1 MLISFGGLPGTG
13 KTTVARALARR
24 LGAVHVRLDTIE
36 QAMRSCD
43 VLKADVGPAG
53 YAVAYGV
60 AEDNLRIGRIVVA
73 DTVNPVQAT
82 RDAWL
87 DVARRAGVRAVEV
100 EVICSDAVEHR
111 RRVET
116 RTADIEGHQLPTW
129 QAVVERHY
137 ESWDRA
143 RRGRHGSADVDE
155 QVSILVAASTSKSL
169 PGARHSSGAHA
180 RTAASAGS

>member
-1 MLISFGGLPGTG
+1 VLIAFGGLPGTG

-43 VLKADVGPAG
+43 VLKEDVGPAG
-53 YAVAYGV
+53 YVVAYGV

-100 EVICSDAVEHR
+100 EVICSDAGEHR

-116 RTADIEGHQLPTW
+116 QTADIEGHQLPTW
-129 QAVVERHY
+129 QAVVDRYY
-137 ESWDRA
+137 ETWDRSTLWSI
-143 RRGRHGSADVDE
+143 RQGRVSMSRSRPWSAI
-155 QVSILVAASTSKSL
+155 SALSL
-169 PGARHSSGAHA
+169 PDR
-180 RTAASAGS
+180 RLPAGSWP

>member
-13 KTTVARALARR
+13 KTTVARALAQR

-36 QAMRSCD
+36 QAMRSCH

-53 YAVAYGV
+53 YVVAYGV

-116 RTADIEGHQLPTW
+116 RTTDIMDLQLPTW
-129 QAVVERHY
+129 QAVVDRHY
-137 ESWDRA
+137 ENWDRE
-143 RRGRHGSADVDE
+143 HIVVDVC
-155 QVSILVAASTSKSL
+155 
-169 PGARHSSGAHA
+169 R
-180 RTAASAGS
+180 

>member
-1 MLISFGGLPGTG
+1 MLIAFGGLPGTG

-24 LGAVHVRLDTIE
+24 LEAVHVRLDTIE

-53 YAVAYGV
+53 YVVAYGV
-60 AEDNLRIGRIVVA
+60 AEDNLRIGKIVVA

-87 DVARRAGVRAVEV
+87 EVARRCGVRAVEV
-100 EVICSDAVEHR
+100 EVICSDSVEHR

-116 RTADIEGHQLPTW
+116 RTADIEGLQQPTW
-129 QAVVERHY
+129 QAVVDRHY
-137 ESWDRA
+137 ENWERPHIIVDTA
-143 RRGRHGSADVDE
+143 RTSVDE
-155 QVSILVAASTSKSL
+155 QVAAVVGRL
-169 PGARHSSGAHA
+169 
-180 RTAASAGS
+180 GS

>member
-1 MLISFGGLPGTG
+1 
-13 KTTVARALARR
+13 
-24 LGAVHVRLDTIE
+24 VHVRVDTIE

-53 YAVAYGV
+53 YLVAYGV
-60 AEDNLRIGRIVVA
+60 VEDNLRLGRIVVA
-73 DTVNPVQAT
+73 DSVNSVQVT

-116 RTADIEGHQLPTW
+116 RTADIEGHELPTW
-129 QAVVERHY
+129 QAVVDRHY
-137 ESWDRA
+137 ESWDRPRIVVDTA
-143 RRGRHGSADVDE
+143 RLGVDE
-155 QVSILVAASTSKSL
+155 QVAALAARLVEAS
-169 PGARHSSGAHA
+169 G
-180 RTAASAGS
+180 TACLRLRIDE

>member
-60 AEDNLRIGRIVVA
+60 AEDNTRAGIGRIS
-73 DTVNPVQAT
+73 
-82 RDAWL
+82 L
-87 DVARRAGVRAVEV
+87 S
-100 EVICSDAVEHR
+100 I
-111 RRVET
+111 
-116 RTADIEGHQLPTW
+116 
-129 QAVVERHY
+129 RHCWM
-137 ESWDRA
+137 SMSRSQPW
-143 RRGRHGSADVDE
+143 SAD
-155 QVSILVAASTSKSL
+155 
-169 PGARHSSGAHA
+169 
-180 RTAASAGS
+180 

>member
-13 KTTVARALARR
+13 KTTVARTLARR

-60 AEDNLRIGRIVVA
+60 AEDNLRVGRIVVA
-73 DTVNPVQAT
+73 DAVNPLQAT

-87 DVARRAGVRAVEV
+87 DVARRVGVRVREV
-100 EVICSDAVEHR
+100 EVICSDSGEHR

-116 RTADIEGHQLPTW
+116 RTADIEASVADMAG
-129 QAVVERHY
+129 RR
-137 ESWDRA
+137 RA
-143 RRGRHGSADVDE
+143 PLRALGSTACRRRHGS
-155 QVSILVAASTSKSL
+155 
-169 PGARHSSGAHA
+169 PRH
-180 RTAASAGS
+180 R

>member
-87 DVARRAGVRAVEV
+87 DVARRAAVRVREV
-100 EVICSDAVEHR
+100 EVICSRRASPPRRNPNSRYRRPPIADVAR
-111 RRVET
+111 RR
-116 RTADIEGHQLPTW
+116 RTPLRELGTTACC
-129 QAVVERHY
+129 R
-137 ESWDRA
+137 
-143 RRGRHGSADVDE
+143 RHGSPRR
-155 QVSILVAASTSKSL
+155 Q
-169 PGARHSSGAHA
+169 
-180 RTAASAGS
+180 

>member
-43 VLKADVGPAG
+43 VLKADVRPAG

-87 DVARRAGVRAVEV
+87 DVARRVGVRAVEV
-100 EVICSDAVEHR
+100 EVEVICSDPVGHR

-137 ESWDRA
+137 ESWDRPHVVVDTA
-143 RRGRHGSADVDE
+143 LLGVDE
-155 QVSILVAASTSKSL
+155 QV
-169 PGARHSSGAHA
+169 
-180 RTAASAGS
+180 TALLDHLGLDEAWTTQRAPSC

>member
-1 MLISFGGLPGTG
+1 MLIAIGGLPGTG

-53 YAVAYGV
+53 YVVAYGV

-73 DTVNPVQAT
+73 DAVNPVQAT

-87 DVARRAGVRAVEV
+87 DVAQRCGVRAIEV
-100 EVICSDAVEHR
+100 EGICSDAVEHR

-116 RTADIEGHQLPTW
+116 RTADIEGLRQPTW
-129 QAVVERHY
+129 QAVVDRHY
-137 ESWDRA
+137 ESWDREHIVVDTA
-143 RRGRHGSADVDE
+143 LLDVDE
-155 QVSILVAASTSKSL
+155 QVSALIGRL
-169 PGARHSSGAHA
+169 
-180 RTAASAGS
+180 GS

>member
-1 MLISFGGLPGTG
+1 MVMLIAFGGLPGTG
-13 KTTVARALARR
+13 KTSVARALAKR
-24 LGAVHVRLDTIE
+24 LGAMHVRLDTIE

-43 VLKADVGPAG
+43 VLKDDVGPAG

-60 AEDNLRIGRIVVA
+60 AVDNLRIGRIVVA

-87 DVARRAGVRAVEV
+87 DVARRASVRAVEV

-116 RTADIEGHQLPTW
+116 RTADIEGHQLPSW
-129 QAVVERHY
+129 QAVVARRY
-137 ESWDRA
+137 ETWDRP
-143 RRGRHGSADVDE
+143 HIVVDTALLSVEE
-155 QVSILVAASTSKSL
+155 QVSALVDL
-169 PGARHSSGAHA
+169 LGR
-180 RTAASAGS
+180 

>member
-13 KTTVARALARR
+13 KTTVARALAQR

-111 RRVET
+111 RRVKT
-116 RTADIEGHQLPTW
+116 RMADIEGHQLPTW

-137 ESWDRA
+137 ESWDRPHVVVDTA
-143 RRGRHGSADVDE
+143 LLGVDE
-155 QVSILVAASTSKSL
+155 QVSALL
-169 PGARHSSGAHA
+169 DHLGLDEA
-180 RTAASAGS
+180 RTTQRAPSC

>member
-13 KTTVARALARR
+13 KTTVARALAQR

-36 QAMRSCD
+36 QAMRYCD

-129 QAVVERHY
+129 QAVVDRHY
-137 ESWDRA
+137 ETWDREHIVVDTA
-143 RRGRHGSADVDE
+143 AKGVDE
-155 QVSILVAASTSKSL
+155 QVSALVGRL
-169 PGARHSSGAHA
+169 
-180 RTAASAGS
+180 GS